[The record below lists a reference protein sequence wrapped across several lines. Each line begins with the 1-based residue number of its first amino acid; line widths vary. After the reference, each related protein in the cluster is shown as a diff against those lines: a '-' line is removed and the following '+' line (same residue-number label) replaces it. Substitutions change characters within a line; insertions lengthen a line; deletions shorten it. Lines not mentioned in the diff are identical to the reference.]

1 MALVSVVMSVYN
13 ERIEW
18 LKLSIDSIIQQ
29 TFTDF
34 EFIIIC
40 DNPSFV
46 EGISLLEEYKTID
59 RRIVVLYNEENI
71 GLTKSLNKGIRCA
84 SGKYIARMDAD
95 DISLP
100 TRLSKQVEFMDSNPE
115 IVASGTGAYIMTG
128 NHLRLSN
135 LPTSFKIL
143 KSLSI
148 FDSPIYHPT
157 AIFRRVIDDKIVEY
171 NEEFR
176 YSQDYELWIR
186 LMEGGYQ
193 LSNLGEPLIKYR
205 VSDSQIS
212 TASHSKQRV
221 FAVRNQLNAIQ
232 LLKLPFSKEECDVLR
247 DITRSQENAQDASK
261 IKDFIL
267 KFSDYLYQRSD
278 LDRNSIVDYLLLL
291 YAVYIPD
298 YQNLIVATYNLTI
311 VSINTK
317 RYRFKVY
324 LSLFNKFL
332 RKWKLR

>member
-1 MALVSVVMSVYN
+1 MVSVVMSVYN
-13 ERIEW
+13 EKIGW
-18 LKLSIDSIIQQ
+18 LKQSIDSIIQQ

-46 EGISLLEEYKTID
+46 EGIRLLEDYKVKD
-59 RRIVVLYNEENI
+59 KRIIVLYNKENI
-71 GLTKSLNKGIRCA
+71 GLTKSLNKGIKAA

-100 TRLSKQVEFMDSNPE
+100 NRLSKQVTFMENNPE

-135 LPTSFKIL
+135 LSNSFKIL

-157 AIFRRVIDDKIVEY
+157 AIFKRVINDNIVEY

-186 LMEGGYQ
+186 LMEGGFL
-193 LSNLGEPLIKYR
+193 LSNLAEPLIKYR

-212 TASHSKQRV
+212 TASHGKQRV
-221 FAVRNQLNAIQ
+221 FAVKNQLNAIRF
-232 LLKLPFSKEECDVLR
+232 LKLPFTKEDSDILR
-247 DITRSQENAQDASK
+247 DITRTQENVQDVSK
-261 IKDFIL
+261 VKDFIL
-267 KFSDYLYQRSD
+267 KFSEYLYQRPD

-298 YQNLIVATYNLTI
+298 YQNLIIAFYNLTI
-311 VSINTK
+311 VFLKTK
-317 RYRFKVY
+317 RFSLKIY

-332 RKWKLR
+332 RKWKIR